1 MSDTPLVSIV
11 IPARNEVRDIAA
23 TLDTILA
30 IDYEPKEILVV
41 DDSTDETPDIVVRYA
56 GRGVRLI
63 HREQNRNGCCG
74 ARNLGMRSTT
84 GEIIVLMN
92 ADDRPRPDFLQRL
105 LPHYQNG
112 ADYMIVKSAVLNRD
126 VLWGRFTAAAEQAA
140 RGTDPEWSEG
150 FSCRR
155 TAAVEVGYIPGDFP
169 VPFCRDYM
177 LGVALNR
184 AGFKKRVD
192 LTIPM
197 GHIVPETLS
206 AYWSNQVW
214 RGTFSAPHA
223 YYLRQMPLALIWL
236 RELLKAT
243 RTVLR
248 YLFVLPA
255 IWRAARLTKFAPA
268 GWRDFP
274 GLFLVGV
281 VQDLALIVGN
291 FKGLLRTMQA
301 HRSSNRCGASG
312 ECGSG
317 KSASGALR

>member
-1 MSDTPLVSIV
+1 VDDRPLVSIV
-11 IPARNEVRDIAA
+11 IPARNEAQDITE
-23 TLDTILA
+23 TLEAVLA
-30 IDYEPKEILVV
+30 IDYSPKEILVV
-41 DDSTDETPDIVVRYA
+41 DDSTDETPTIVARYA
-56 GRGVRLI
+56 NRGVRLI

-105 LPHYQNG
+105 LPHYQIG
-112 ADYMIVKSAVLNRD
+112 ADYVIVKSAVLNRD

-140 RGTDPEWSEG
+140 RGADPEWSEG

-155 TAAVEVGYIPGDFP
+155 SAVAEVGYIPGDFP

-177 LGVALNR
+177 LGVALNQ
-184 AGFKKRVD
+184 AGFQKHVD

-197 GHIVPETLS
+197 GHVVPETLS

-223 YYLRQMPLALIWL
+223 YYLRHTPLAVIWL
-236 RELLKAT
+236 RELLKAF

-248 YLFVLPA
+248 YLFLLPA
-255 IWRAARLTKFAPA
+255 IWRAGRLAKFAPG
-268 GWRDFP
+268 GWHDVP
-274 GLFLVGV
+274 GLVLGGV

-291 FKGLLRTMQA
+291 FRGLLRTMQA
-301 HRSSNRCGASG
+301 HRSLNHCSAPG
-312 ECGSG
+312 GSEPG
-317 KSASGALR
+317 SSAGGL